1 MTDDK
6 KMELYRFLAETEEAL
21 LNAIDGDLF
30 EVQEN
35 LRFHIMNVD
44 DEKDAEYWGDD
55 YDRFVRGRSLLNSVY
70 RDVEKRKCELEEEI
84 DLE

>member
-30 EVQEN
+30 EVQEM
-35 LRFHIMNVD
+35 IMI
-44 DEKDAEYWGDD
+44 G
-55 YDRFVRGRSLLNSVY
+55 S
-70 RDVEKRKCELEEEI
+70 
-84 DLE
+84 